1 MLAHVEETSDI
12 IRRALKAGEGI
23 LVHCQAG
30 VSRSTTLVAAYLMR
44 EHSLTADG
52 MLCFIQLIEGS

>member
-52 MLCFIQLIEGS
+52 MLLHI